1 MFRKTRL
8 RIFALIMTAATII
21 ISLML
26 VVIYKANANY
36 NFERG
41 ISLLESYTVSNDFGN
56 GGDRNPDEGLN
67 GSASGGKNGNL
78 NRLNDPHGQ
87 FDDRPMEPGERKD
100 NRNKMFR
107 LSTFYSVF
115 YNQDGE
121 AVRIESDGGLLYT
134 EDEILE
140 IANYILDSEKTSGTY
155 NKMPFLV
162 KTGPRGTL
170 VALIDNTKED
180 DNSGRLFEYSLIA
193 GISGWLLV
201 FVLSWFFTKRIVRP
215 LEENDKKQKQFIS
228 NAGHE
233 LKTPISV
240 ISANAELLS
249 QEVGENKWL
258 SNIQYENERMGNLVK
273 QLLSLVRA
281 ENMQQI
287 KEPLDFSQ
295 LVTGGALPF
304 ESVAYEKGMIL
315 NVEVEDGVQVEGN
328 QNELSQLVSI
338 LIDNAIEYGEPQ
350 KEIFV
355 KLTTV
360 KNHVVFKVINY
371 GEPIPEDVKERMFE
385 RFYRMDESRNDE
397 SGHYGLGLAIAK
409 AIVTAHN
416 GSIDLKCYDGQVE
429 ARVTIPGRS
438 KI

>member
-1 MFRKTRL
+1 MFRKTRI
-8 RIFALIMTAATII
+8 RIFTLIMTAATII

-36 NFERG
+36 NYERG
-41 ISLLESYTVSNDFGN
+41 ISLLESYTEKNDFGN
-56 GGDRNPDEGLN
+56 GRGGNP
-67 GSASGGKNGNL
+67 GKNDGT
-78 NRLNDPHGQ
+78 R
-87 FDDRPMEPGERKD
+87 RPEPGMKPD
-100 NRNKMFR
+100 HNKMFN

-115 YNQDGE
+115 YNQNQE
-121 AVRIESDGGLLYT
+121 AVRIESDGGRLYS
-134 EDEILE
+134 EDEILA
-140 IANYILDSEKTSGTY
+140 IADGILATQKTRGVF

-162 KTGPRGTL
+162 RTGNGGIL
-170 VALIDNTKED
+170 VAMLDNTMEV

-193 GISGWLLV
+193 GVSGWIIV
-201 FVLSWFFTKRIVRP
+201 FILSWFFTKRIMRP
-215 LEENDKKQKQFIS
+215 LEENDTKQKQFIS

-249 QEVGENKWL
+249 QEIGDNKWL
-258 SNIQYENERMGNLVK
+258 SNIQYENERMGTLVK

-281 ENMQQI
+281 ENMQQV
-287 KEPLDFSQ
+287 KEQLDFSQ

-304 ESVAYEKGMIL
+304 ESVAYEKGLVL
-315 NVEVEDGVQVEGN
+315 NTDIEEGIQVDGN

-338 LIDNAIEYGEPQ
+338 LIDNAITYSEPQ

-355 KLTTV
+355 KLTSL
-360 KNHVVFKVINY
+360 KNHAVFSVTNY